1 MKTIQRA
8 AAFTA
13 MFCVIIAML
22 ITSFQIAIYGDPNYR
37 FYQKEY
43 EKYQVTESLYMDM
56 EDVMEVTSYMMD
68 YLIGKEEVLSIE
80 TEVEGRTQDFFNE
93 QDRLHME
100 DVKNLF
106 LGGLKLRTVMLLL
119 AAVLV
124 LFLILTKADLKKMLT
139 GAYFAAL
146 GVFAILI
153 AGLLVSFAVD
163 FTASFTVFHEGRLHD
178 PDAAGRLFL
187 RHGHADRSLL
197 CGRTG
202 APVCCDDGRQ
212 AESILEI
219 QRKNRGKIER
229 RGFTNLHSCGMMK

>member
-22 ITSFQIAIYGDPNYR
+22 ITSFQIAIYGDPDYR

-163 FTASFTVFHEGRLHD
+163 FTASFTVFHQIFFTNDLWMFDPAEDYMIRMLPEGFFYDMVMRIGAFCVGGLVL
-178 PDAAGRLFL
+178 LF
-187 RHGHADRSLL
+187 AVMM
-197 CGRTG
+197 
-202 APVCCDDGRQ
+202 AVRQ
-212 AESILEI
+212 KAFW
-219 QRKNRGKIER
+219 KYRGKTGE
-229 RGFTNLHSCGMMK
+229 K

>member
-8 AAFTA
+8 AAFIA

-22 ITSFQIAIYGDPNYR
+22 ITSFQIAIYGDPDYR

-80 TEVEGRTQDFFNE
+80 TEVGGRTQDFFNE

-106 LGGLKLRTVMLLL
+106 LGGLKLRTVMLLV

-124 LFLILTKADLKKMLT
+124 LFLILTKAELKKMLT

-146 GVFAILI
+146 GVFAVLI

-163 FTASFTVFHEGRLHD
+163 FTASFTVFHEIFFTNDLWMFD
-178 PDAAGRLFL
+178 PAEDYMIRMLPEGFFYDMVMRIGAFFVGGLVLLF
-187 RHGHADRSLL
+187 AVMM
-197 CGRTG
+197 
-202 APVCCDDGRQ
+202 AVRQ
-212 AESILEI
+212 KAFW
-219 QRKNRGKIER
+219 KYRGKTGE
-229 RGFTNLHSCGMMK
+229 K

>member
-8 AAFTA
+8 AAFIA

-22 ITSFQIAIYGDPNYR
+22 ITSFQIAIYGDPDYK

-146 GVFAILI
+146 GVFAVLI
-153 AGLLVSFAVD
+153 AGLLISFAVD
-163 FTASFTVFHEGRLHD
+163 FTASFTVFHEIFFTNDLWMFD
-178 PDAAGRLFL
+178 PAEDYMIRMLPEGFFYDMVMRIGAFFVGGLVLLF
-187 RHGHADRSLL
+187 AVMM
-197 CGRTG
+197 
-202 APVCCDDGRQ
+202 AVRQ
-212 AESILEI
+212 KAFW
-219 QRKNRGKIER
+219 KYRGKTGE
-229 RGFTNLHSCGMMK
+229 K

>member
-1 MKTIQRA
+1 MPDNVMESKADWQAFKERA
-8 AAFTA
+8 KGAKCYVRMTD
-13 MFCVIIAML
+13 
-22 ITSFQIAIYGDPNYR
+22 SFMSGWGHAENKR
-37 FYQKEY
+37 N
-43 EKYQVTESLYMDM
+43 VLYVAVMDM

-163 FTASFTVFHEGRLHD
+163 FTASFTVFHEIFFTNDLWMFD
-178 PDAAGRLFL
+178 PAEDYMIRMLPEGFFYDMVMRIGAFFVGGLVLLF
-187 RHGHADRSLL
+187 AVMM
-197 CGRTG
+197 
-202 APVCCDDGRQ
+202 AVRQ
-212 AESILEI
+212 KAFW
-219 QRKNRGKIER
+219 KYRGKTGE
-229 RGFTNLHSCGMMK
+229 K